1 MTENQNRILKLVM
14 VGILMVSMFVLA
26 REGAVYVTSLQ
37 VENKSRACVV
47 IDAGHGGS
55 DPGKVGINNQLEKE
69 INLKIAEILKDF
81 LQAEGIEVVMTRESD
96 AGLYDEGASNKKVQD
111 MKRRLEIIE
120 KADPAIVVSIHQ
132 NSYHEE
138 YVKGA
143 QVFYYTTSESSRQLA
158 EVIQEQLR
166 SLDPD
171 NRREAKGNDSYFLLK
186 KTSKPIVIVECG
198 FLSNR
203 EEAEKLS
210 SALFQEKMAWNIHM
224 GIMKYLNRNGEK

>member
-120 KADPAIVVSIHQ
+120 KADPVIVVSIHQ

-203 EEAEKLS
+203 GEAEKLS

-224 GIMKYLNRNGEK
+224 GIMKYLNRNGKK

>member
-14 VGILMVSMFVLA
+14 VGILMVSMFVVA
-26 REGAVYVTSLQ
+26 REGAVYVNSLQ
-37 VENKSRACVV
+37 VENKGGMCVV

-69 INLKIAEILKDF
+69 INLKVAEILKDF
-81 LQAEGIEVVMTRESD
+81 LQAEGIEVVMTREND
-96 AGLYDEGASNKKVQD
+96 NGLYDENASNKKVQD

-120 KADPAIVVSIHQ
+120 KAEPKIVVSIHQ

-143 QVFYYTTSESSRQLA
+143 QVFYYATSENSKQLA

-171 NRREAKGNDSYFLLK
+171 NHRQAKGNDSYFLLK

-210 SALFQEKMAWNIHM
+210 SSLYQEKMAWNIHM
-224 GIMKYLNRNGEK
+224 GIMKYLNQNFK

>member
-1 MTENQNRILKLVM
+1 M

-120 KADPAIVVSIHQ
+120 KADPVIVVSIHQ

-143 QVFYYTTSESSRQLA
+143 QVFYYSTSESSRQLA

-224 GIMKYLNRNGEK
+224 GIMKYLNRNGENNVL

>member
-120 KADPAIVVSIHQ
+120 KADPVIVVSIHQ

-171 NRREAKGNDSYFLLK
+171 NRREAKGNNSYFLLK